1 MLLHTDENSVIAPVS
16 TGEEQRYVRQKYR
29 RNTMVDLLTG
39 KNREYIP
46 NVAFKAMTFIMKLMD
61 VLVQYSRKNFE
72 TLELKPGQT
81 VIDYG
86 CGPARYIEFASN
98 AVGNAGRVIAVD
110 VHPLAIAK
118 VKEKIEKQ
126 NLLNVE
132 AVLAENY
139 STPIG
144 TEIADIVYAL
154 DMFHM
159 IEQPN
164 DFLKELSR
172 LAKRDGTIIIEDG
185 HQSRTDTIQKIE
197 KSGFLK
203 IVQEAK
209 SHVKCQ
215 KIT

>member
-1 MLLHTDENSVIAPVS
+1 ME
-16 TGEEQRYVRQKYR
+16 K
-29 RNTMVDLLTG
+29 NTIGGFLSG
-39 KNREYIP
+39 KNRESIP
-46 NVAFKAMTFIMKLMD
+46 NIAFKAMTLIMKLMD
-61 VLVQYSRKNFE
+61 VFGQYSRKNFE
-72 TLELKPGQT
+72 TLGLRPGQT

-98 AVGNAGRVIAVD
+98 AVGKAGKVIAVD

-118 VKEKIEKQ
+118 VKEKIIKQ
-126 NLLNVE
+126 NLSNVE
-132 AVLAENY
+132 AVLAEKY
-139 STPIG
+139 TTSIST
-144 TEIADIVYAL
+144 EFADIVYAL

-164 DFLKELSR
+164 EFLKELSR

-185 HQSRTDTIQKIE
+185 HQPRTDTIQKIE

-203 IVQEAK
+203 IVQETK

-215 KIT
+215 KLT

>member
-1 MLLHTDENSVIAPVS
+1 MGDF
-16 TGEEQRYVRQKYR
+16 
-29 RNTMVDLLTG
+29 LTG

-46 NVAFKAMTFIMKLMD
+46 NVAFKAMTFFMKLMD
-61 VLVQYSRKNFE
+61 VFVQSSRKNFE
-72 TLELKPGQT
+72 TLDLKPGQT

-98 AVGNAGRVIAVD
+98 AVGESGRVIAVD

-126 NLLNVE
+126 NLSNVE
-132 AVLAENY
+132 AVLAEKY
-139 STPIG
+139 STAI
-144 TEIADIVYAL
+144 TAETADIVYAL

-185 HQSRTDTIQKIE
+185 HQPRKDTIQKIE
-197 KSGFLK
+197 KSGVLK
-203 IVQEAK
+203 IVKETK
-209 SHVKCQ
+209 SHVKCH
-215 KIT
+215 KLA